1 MGVRLDLTGKRF
13 GRLIV
18 IKKGETDKNY
28 NTSWVCKCDCGN
40 EVTVQTGHLRSGHT
54 QSCGC
59 IHDEC
64 VRKMIDGNVTHGMSH
79 TPTYN
84 VWKGIRTRCY
94 NPNHIS
100 YKYYGAK
107 GVIVCKRWLS
117 SFDNFLED
125 MGKKPKGKSIDR
137 IDSNGDYE
145 PSNCHWA
152 TIDEQ
157 NNNMSTNVF
166 VKINDKTKTIAEWA
180 RYYGKNKAAV
190 YSRIRRGWNPVDAI
204 TKPLIRSRRTI

>member
-1 MGVRLDLTGKRF
+1 MGRRIDLTGERF

-84 VWKGIRTRCY
+84 VWRGIMARCY

-107 GVIVCKRWLS
+107 GVTVCKRWLS
-117 SFDNFLED
+117 SFDNFFDD
-125 MGKKPKGKSIDR
+125 MGEKPSGKSIDR
-137 IDSNGDYE
+137 IDSSGNYE
-145 PSNCHWA
+145 PSNCKWS
-152 TIDEQ
+152 TIEEQ
-157 NNNMSTNVF
+157 NRNMSTN
-166 VKINDKTKTIAEWA
+166 ITITMNGETKTVAEWA
-180 RYYGKNKAAV
+180 REYGV
-190 YSRIRRGWNPVDAI
+190 SRFPIYRRISHGWSPLDAML
-204 TKPLIRSRRTI
+204 KSLEGVC